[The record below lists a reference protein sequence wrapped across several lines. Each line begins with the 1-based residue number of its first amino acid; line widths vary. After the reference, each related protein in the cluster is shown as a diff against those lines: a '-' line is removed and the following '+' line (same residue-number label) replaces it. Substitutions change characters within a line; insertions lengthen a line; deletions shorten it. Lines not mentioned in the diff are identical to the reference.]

1 MNPAMPE
8 LMLITVPM
16 GFLGS
21 GWLLIQDATVL
32 WTPRTL
38 ISCG

>member
-8 LMLITVPM
+8 LILITVPT
-16 GFLGS
+16 GFFGS

-38 ISCG
+38 ISYA

>member
-1 MNPAMPE
+1 MPE
-8 LMLITVPM
+8 LTLMMVPT

-38 ISCG
+38 IS